1 MEVHRMKKKENNE
14 KIVEQYSDYIYSI
27 IHKDYS
33 TFIHEIDEL
42 YQCGVS
48 GLLSGYQKY
57 DSDKGEV
64 TTFCT
69 PFIRH
74 EMNNQV
80 RFAMKESSGYYYST
94 HKKVEDAK
102 RKFEELGQTA
112 TIEKIMNETDLSRK
126 IVERELKIE
135 IKMAAYD
142 MLENTFSYDFLVS
155 DEMTKDIYLSDLD
168 EKIRKIIEMKVLDD
182 MSFTQIAKKMN
193 TTKYFVEK
201 AYKDGINILRK
212 KYTS

>member
-1 MEVHRMKKKENNE
+1 
-14 KIVEQYSDYIYSI
+14 
-27 IHKDYS
+27 
-33 TFIHEIDEL
+33 
-42 YQCGVS
+42 
-48 GLLSGYQKY
+48 
-57 DSDKGEV
+57 
-64 TTFCT
+64 
-69 PFIRH
+69 
-74 EMNNQV
+74 
-80 RFAMKESSGYYYST
+80 
-94 HKKVEDAK
+94 
-102 RKFEELGQTA
+102 
-112 TIEKIMNETDLSRK
+112 
-126 IVERELKIE
+126 
-135 IKMAAYD
+135 

>member
-1 MEVHRMKKKENNE
+1 
-14 KIVEQYSDYIYSI
+14 
-27 IHKDYS
+27 
-33 TFIHEIDEL
+33 
-42 YQCGVS
+42 
-48 GLLSGYQKY
+48 
-57 DSDKGEV
+57 
-64 TTFCT
+64 
-69 PFIRH
+69 
-74 EMNNQV
+74 MNNQV
-80 RFAMKESSGYYYST
+80 RFALKESSEYYYST

-102 RKFEELGQTA
+102 RKIEELGQTA
-112 TIEKIMNETDLSRK
+112 TIEQIMNETDLSRK

-142 MLENTFSYDFLVS
+142 MLENTFSYDFSVS